1 MTANYLFSLEP
12 TFTQGLVLGQLSVIV
27 LLSLILKYI
36 FLDSTH
42 NAVETPSYQARTD
55 NTFTLRTQ
63 KFEPQDLVSDGKCTD
78 NESAEW
84 FNVLLRQASQ
94 ASSLMFPNAAVAHMW
109 NQVVDVYRS
118 KLRDDTA
125 GPEGDEIARKR
136 IEDYAN
142 KIRPVGFLDHIKI
155 HSVDLGV
162 AAPRLRDACLNS
174 QESPNILTE
183 IHFETTYTDT
193 ISISLST
200 SYLFN
205 YPMTSFARLPVS
217 LTISLSQFKSSISIL
232 PPPPDSPAPV
242 LTFSISPNFTLDLTT
257 TSLMGSRAKLANVP
271 KLHELIQHQ
280 VRRILAARG
289 TWKVVLPGLASLSDA
304 QEQVKKETKQDLS

>member
-1 MTANYLFSLEP
+1 M
-12 TFTQGLVLGQLSVIV
+12 
-27 LLSLILKYI
+27 
-36 FLDSTH
+36 
-42 NAVETPSYQARTD
+42 
-55 NTFTLRTQ
+55 RTQ
-63 KFEPQDLVSDGKCTD
+63 I
-78 NESAEW
+78 
-84 FNVLLRQASQ
+84 
-94 ASSLMFPNAAVAHMW
+94 
-109 NQVVDVYRS
+109 VDVYRS
-118 KLRDDTA
+118 KLKDDII

-142 KIRPVGFLDHIKI
+142 KIRPVGFLDHIRI

-162 AAPRLRDACLNS
+162 SAPKLHHAQSTLEAS
-174 QESPNILTE
+174 SKALTD

-193 ISISLST
+193 LSISLST

-217 LTISLSQFKSSISIL
+217 LTISLSRFKSLITIS

-280 VRRILAARG
+280 VRRILASRG
-289 TWKVVLPGLASLSDA
+289 TWKVVLPGLVTLSA
-304 QEQVKKETKQDLS
+304 VQEQVKKDMRKEKFL

>member
-1 MTANYLFSLEP
+1 MAANYLFSLEP

-27 LLSLILKYI
+27 LLGLILKYI
-36 FLDSTH
+36 FLESTH
-42 NAVETPSYQARTD
+42 NPFQTPSYQARTD
-55 NTFTLRTQ
+55 NNFTLRAQ
-63 KFEPQDLVSDGKCTD
+63 KPDIQDLETDVKCSD

-84 FNVLLRQASQ
+84 FNTLLQQASR
-94 ASSLMFPNAAVAHMW
+94 A
-109 NQVVDVYRS
+109 
-118 KLRDDTA
+118 DDIA

-142 KIRPVGFLDHIKI
+142 KIRPVGFVDHIKI

-162 AAPRLRDACLNS
+162 AAPCLRNARLNA
-174 QESPNILTE
+174 PGIPKALTE
-183 IHFETTYTDT
+183 INFETTYTDT
-193 ISISLST
+193 VSISLST

-217 LTISLSQFKSSISIL
+217 LTVSLSQFKSSISIS

-242 LTFSISPNFTLDLTT
+242 LTFSISPDFTLDLTT

-289 TWKVVLPGLASLSDA
+289 TWKVVLPGLASLLDA
-304 QEQVKKETKQDLS
+304 REQVKREMKQEQYS